1 MHSTEQLK
9 ADLKKWQTPAL
20 AAGVL
25 GLAATAGAFFMM
37 KGSKD
42 TATFF
47 WQMYL
52 MSFLVVAALTLGSLG
67 LMLIGH
73 LATGRW
79 LHFIQ
84 RPAEAAAKNIF
95 YLILLAAGLWFGRG
109 YIYQE
114 WINRHDAH
122 DPAKPQKLVPFNPND
137 AIKRVYA
144 VDHAGADEHGKK
156 DDAHTKKEEAH
167 GKKDGAAHDAHG
179 EHHPYEVKRDEQ
191 GRLIDHTVHHT
202 FPVEAHNRLKHAY
215 MTDCSWTIRLGV
227 VLALYALMATLLT
240 RWSRKQ
246 QDTQGGEPYGL
257 YQRRLSG
264 PGIIVFGLAAT
275 VLAFDLLVAIDR
287 KWFSSIYGAI
297 TFVSFGL
304 TATAFMAMLTCKL
317 REYEPYANMTN
328 RHSHDIGT
336 FMFAFTVL
344 WTYMQAAQLV
354 IIWNGNLI
362 EETSFYFRRIEG
374 NWPIVGWILFF
385 CAFIIPFF
393 LLLNQPLKQNKK
405 TLAMIGAW
413 VFIFRYVDWF
423 WEITPWFNGT
433 PTFHWMM
440 ITAPVGMVG
449 LWFFLFLRNF
459 IANPAPVKTDSRFA
473 DMLYNDSAQ
482 AALKANHH

>member
-1 MHSTEQLK
+1 MHSSEQLK

-25 GLAATAGAFFMM
+25 GLAATAGAFFML
-37 KGSKD
+37 KGHEESL
-42 TATFF
+42 TFF

-52 MSFLVVAALTLGSLG
+52 MAFMVVAALTLGSLG
-67 LMLIGH
+67 LILLGH

-95 YLILLAAGLWFGRG
+95 YLILLAVGLWFGRG
-109 YIYQE
+109 HLYQE
-114 WINRHDAH
+114 WINRHDAN
-122 DPAKPQKLVPFNPND
+122 DPSKPQALVPFNPD
-137 AIKRVYA
+137 HAIKRVGAHDAHGGHDAHGAKDQHLA
-144 VDHAGADEHGKK
+144 VDDHAKKDDHATADAHGKK
-156 DDAHTKKEEAH
+156 DDH
-167 GKKDGAAHDAHG
+167 GG
-179 EHHPYEVKRDEQ
+179 HHAWEFTGTDK
-191 GRLIDHTVHHT
+191 TFHHT

-215 MTDCSWTIRLGV
+215 MTDASWTLRGIC
-227 VLALYALMATLLT
+227 VLAIYALMIVLLT
-240 RWSRKQ
+240 KWSRKQ
-246 QDTQGGEPYGL
+246 QDTKGGEPYGV

-264 PGIIVFGLAAT
+264 PGIIIFALAAT

-287 KWFSSIYGAI
+287 KWYSSIYGAI

-304 TATAFMAMLTCKL
+304 TATAFMAMFFCKL
-317 REYEPYANMTN
+317 RDYEPYASMTN

-344 WTYMQAAQLV
+344 WTYMNAGQLV
-354 IIWNGNLI
+354 IIWNGNMI
-362 EETSFYFRRIEG
+362 EETSFYFRRIAG
-374 NWPIVGWILFF
+374 NWPIVDWILFI

-413 VFIFRYVDWF
+413 VFIFRYVDWY
-423 WEITPWFNGT
+423 WEITPWFNDT
-433 PTFHWMM
+433 PRFHWMM

-449 LWFFLFLRNF
+449 VWFFLFLKNF
-459 IANPAPVKTDSRFA
+459 IANPAPISTDARFQE
-473 DMLYNDSAQ
+473 MLYDDTAK
-482 AALKANHH
+482 AALKGHHH

>member
-25 GLAATAGAFFMM
+25 GLAATAGAFFML
-37 KGSKD
+37 KGSKE

-52 MSFLVVAALTLGSLG
+52 MSFMVVAALTLGSLG
-67 LMLIGH
+67 LMMIGH

-84 RPAEAAAKNIF
+84 RPAEAAAKNVF
-95 YLILLAAGLWFGRG
+95 YLIILAVGLWFGRS
-109 YIYQE
+109 YLYQE
-114 WINRHDAH
+114 WINRGHGGSV
-122 DPAKPQKLVPFNPND
+122 PQAQVPFNHAD
-137 AIKRVYA
+137 AIKIQHESIHGA
-144 VDHAGADEHGKK
+144 EHA
-156 DDAHTKKEEAH
+156 DASTAH
-167 GKKDGAAHDAHG
+167 GAKDESAAHDAHG
-179 EHHPYEVKRDEQ
+179 GEHKYEVKRDAE
-191 GRLIDHTVHHT
+191 GRLIDQTFHRA
-202 FPVEAHNRLKHAY
+202 FPVEVHNRLKHAY
-215 MTDCSWTIRLGV
+215 MTDHNWTIRLGA
-227 VLALYALMATLLT
+227 VLVIYAILATLLT

-246 QDTQGGEPYGL
+246 QETQGGEPYGV

-264 PGIIVFGLAAT
+264 PGIIIFALAAT

-304 TATAFMAMLTCKL
+304 TATSFMAMFTCKL

-344 WTYMQAAQLV
+344 WTYMNAGQLV
-354 IIWNGNLI
+354 IIWNGNMI
-362 EETSFYFRRIEG
+362 EETSFYFRRIAG
-374 NWPIVGWILFF
+374 NWPVIDWILFF

-413 VFIFRYVDWF
+413 VFFFRYVDWF

-449 LWFFLFLRNF
+449 IWFFLFLRNF
-459 IANPAPVKTDSRFA
+459 ISNPVPVKTDARFG
-473 DMLYNDSAQ
+473 DMLYNESAQ
-482 AALKANHH
+482 TALKAHHH